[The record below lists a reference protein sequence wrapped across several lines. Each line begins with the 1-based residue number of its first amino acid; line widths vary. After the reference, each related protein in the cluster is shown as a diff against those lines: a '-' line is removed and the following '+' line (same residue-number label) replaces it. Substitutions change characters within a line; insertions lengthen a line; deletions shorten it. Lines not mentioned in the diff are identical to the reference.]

1 MLQSVVLHEIKP
13 CRSFPDLCITCRQK
27 LFVNVRFQPSF
38 KILAKF
44 RLTIHKSQCIAYN
57 WKSTF
62 GVGKKRGRLVSCA
75 PVKHLIS
82 NYSGLRRVEG
92 TRPRCSYISVS
103 VEVFIDWQY
112 SAKWLNKVYVLITI
126 YLTDV
131 KKLVT
136 CA

>member
-1 MLQSVVLHEIKP
+1 MV
-13 CRSFPDLCITCRQK
+13 
-27 LFVNVRFQPSF
+27 
-38 KILAKF
+38 
-44 RLTIHKSQCIAYN
+44 YY
-57 WKSTF
+57 
-62 GVGKKRGRLVSCA
+62 A

-103 VEVFIDWQY
+103 VEVFIDWQN
-112 SAKWLNKVYVLITI
+112 SAKWLKKVYVLITI

-131 KKLVT
+131 KNIVT